1 MHFDC
6 GSLMGFLFILIYGF
20 WSYLGIFWF
29 SNVFDRITNKY
40 IVSTAPQR
48 VELNSWWSCLRY
60 RVASLWRRCEP
71 LVCCEI
77 KNIHTRNEVL
87 VGGEMTLIGLSC
99 PVARLKLS
107 ETNDYS
113 FLHAT
118 FYNTAHKSIT
128 VSPHGELFFEF
139 IPIMNLPE
147 WTRRYLIKCAR
158 RVSGITSI
166 KHTQKIGRKQTNLR
180 SLWEQVTGMIYTGQP
195 RSTKSPTLD
204 GKEHSN
210 L

>member
-6 GSLMGFLFILIYGF
+6 RSLMGFLFILIYGF

-29 SNVFDRITNKY
+29 SNVFDRIKNKY
-40 IVSTAPQR
+40 IVSTAPQQ

-71 LVCCEI
+71 LVCYEI

-107 ETNDYS
+107 GTNDYS

-118 FYNTAHKSIT
+118 FYNTTHKSIT
-128 VSPHGELFFEF
+128 VSPHGELFF
-139 IPIMNLPE
+139 
-147 WTRRYLIKCAR
+147 
-158 RVSGITSI
+158 
-166 KHTQKIGRKQTNLR
+166 
-180 SLWEQVTGMIYTGQP
+180 
-195 RSTKSPTLD
+195 
-204 GKEHSN
+204 
-210 L
+210 